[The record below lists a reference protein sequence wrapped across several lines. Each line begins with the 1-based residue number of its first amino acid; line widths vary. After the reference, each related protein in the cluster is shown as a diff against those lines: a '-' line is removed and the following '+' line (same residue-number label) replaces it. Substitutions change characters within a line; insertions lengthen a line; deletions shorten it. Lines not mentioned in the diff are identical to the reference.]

1 MKSDAVWALLLG
13 AAVALASTLLAQWAS
28 LAYQTRRQRE
38 ARQADF
44 QRSALVQVRDLLLEL
59 SEAMGRVAAA
69 RYEAN
74 QRVDGDG
81 TLASYHPA
89 VATVRSLADRLEI
102 VAAAL
107 EDEQMRATVDEVA
120 GRAHGDATA
129 PADERAEQTRSK
141 SLEVHREAVRLLGEQ
156 LRKLP

>member
-38 ARQADF
+38 ARRADF

-59 SEAMGRVAAA
+59 SEAMGSVAAA
-69 RYEAN
+69 RYEAT

-81 TLASYHPA
+81 TLPSYHPA

-107 EDEQMRATVDEVA
+107 EDEQLRATVDEVA
-120 GRAHGDATA
+120 GRAHVDAIA
-129 PADERAEQTRSK
+129 PTDELAEQARRK

-156 LRKLP
+156 LRQLP

>member
-1 MKSDAVWALLLG
+1 
-13 AAVALASTLLAQWAS
+13 
-28 LAYQTRRQRE
+28 
-38 ARQADF
+38 
-44 QRSALVQVRDLLLEL
+44 LEL

-81 TLASYHPA
+81 TLAGYHPA

-107 EDEQMRATVDEVA
+107 EDEQLRATVDEVA
-120 GRAHGDATA
+120 GRAHVDSTA

>member
-1 MKSDAVWALLLG
+1 VGKLDLPDQ
-13 AAVALASTLLAQWAS
+13 TQRE
-28 LAYQTRRQRE
+28 TRR
-38 ARQADF
+38 ADF

-81 TLASYHPA
+81 TLAGYHPA

-107 EDEQMRATVDEVA
+107 EDEQLRATVDEVA
-120 GRAHGDATA
+120 GRAHVDSTA

-156 LRKLP
+156 LRKLPY